1 MKIISKPIKM
11 IAVFQYDD
19 GTPIPYKFKIRTD
32 SEEEIIIKIG
42 KIFGHDRKRITGKE
56 SIIYKCQSVINN
68 MEKIYELKYIIPEC
82 RWVLY
87 KI

>member
-11 IAVFQYDD
+11 VAVFQYGN
-19 GTPIPYKFKIRTD
+19 GTPVPYKFKIRTD
-32 SEEEIIIKIG
+32 SEEEITIKIG
-42 KIFGHDRKRITGKE
+42 KIFEHDRKKTVGKE
-56 SIIYKCQSVINN
+56 SIIYKCQSVINDI
-68 MEKIYELKYIIPEC
+68 EKIYELKYIIYEC